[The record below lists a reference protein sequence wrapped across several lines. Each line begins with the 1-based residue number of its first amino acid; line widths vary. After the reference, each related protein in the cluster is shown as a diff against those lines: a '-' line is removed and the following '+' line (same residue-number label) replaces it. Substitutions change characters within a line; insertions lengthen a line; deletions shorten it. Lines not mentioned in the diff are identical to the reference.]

1 MKPETRDTLDK
12 FMIRWCALLPDSRDR
27 QAFIEDFTRVCGLYG
42 KDVGDEVY
50 AMVQASMPILK
61 A

>member
-12 FMIRWCALLPDSRDR
+12 FMIRWCALLPESKDR
-27 QAFIEDFTRVCGLYG
+27 QEFIADFTRVCGLYG

-50 AMVQASMPILK
+50 AMVQKTAAILK